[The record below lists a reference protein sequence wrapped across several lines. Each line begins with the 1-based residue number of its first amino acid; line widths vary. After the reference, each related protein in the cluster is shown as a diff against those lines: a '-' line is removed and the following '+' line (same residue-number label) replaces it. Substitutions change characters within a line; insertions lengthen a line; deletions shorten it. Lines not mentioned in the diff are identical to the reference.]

1 MITDVLKYYN
11 WNDIQRSIYN
21 KSSKDVEIALSKQK
35 LSLEDFKSLLSPA
48 AKPYLEIMANL
59 SRDITIKRFGKIMQ
73 LYIPLY
79 LSNECFNSCI
89 YCGFNFNNKIK
100 RKTLTTD
107 EIKTEILAI
116 KKLGYDH
123 ILLVSGEAENL
134 VNIKYFINAIDIIKP
149 YFSNISFEVQPL
161 EQNEYEA
168 LHKAG
173 AYAVLIYQETYN
185 PETYK
190 IYHPKGKKSNYNYR
204 LETPDRI
211 GKSKMHKIGLGT
223 LLGLDDWRTNS
234 FFCALHLDYLQKNYW
249 QTKFSISFPRI
260 RPAKG
265 LNFNYQ
271 HVSDSD
277 LVQLICAY
285 RLFNN
290 DVELSISTREN
301 SYFRDNVIKLGI
313 TSISAESKTNPG
325 GYAVNIDALEQFSI
339 GDHRK
344 TADVCNMIRKQGY
357 EPVWKDWDKDFI

>member
-1 MITDVLKYYN
+1 
-11 WNDIQRSIYN
+11 
-21 KSSKDVEIALSKQK
+21 
-35 LSLEDFKSLLSPA
+35 
-48 AKPYLEIMANL
+48 
-59 SRDITIKRFGKIMQ
+59 
-73 LYIPLY
+73 
-79 LSNECFNSCI
+79 
-89 YCGFNFNNKIK
+89 
-100 RKTLTTD
+100 
-107 EIKTEILAI
+107 
-116 KKLGYDH
+116 
-123 ILLVSGEAENL
+123 
-134 VNIKYFINAIDIIKP
+134 
-149 YFSNISFEVQPL
+149 
-161 EQNEYEA
+161 
-168 LHKAG
+168 
-173 AYAVLIYQETYN
+173 
-185 PETYK
+185 
-190 IYHPKGKKSNYNYR
+190 
-204 LETPDRI
+204 
-211 GKSKMHKIGLGT
+211 MHKIGLGT